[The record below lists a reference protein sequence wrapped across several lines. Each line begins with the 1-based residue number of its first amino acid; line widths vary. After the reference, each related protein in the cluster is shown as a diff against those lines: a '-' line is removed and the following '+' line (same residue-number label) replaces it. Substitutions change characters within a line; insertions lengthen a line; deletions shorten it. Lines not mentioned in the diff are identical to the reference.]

1 MLKKFFQKIRIY
13 GDVDYKTYKEYLKTL
28 DIDKIKDLKLRYKH
42 KIIQSNTIFTS
53 IVFTL
58 TISSIGWIIYKSINF
73 IQDVLKNSLNLEKTL
88 YNNLIFGTIG
98 FAILSCVM
106 IFFIVYL
113 LFVRNSNKSKK
124 LDIIEEFLEE
134 YNYKNK
140 NKNKNKNE
148 KEKEI

>member
-98 FAILSCVM
+98 FAVLSCVI

>member
-98 FAILSCVM
+98 FAFLSCVM